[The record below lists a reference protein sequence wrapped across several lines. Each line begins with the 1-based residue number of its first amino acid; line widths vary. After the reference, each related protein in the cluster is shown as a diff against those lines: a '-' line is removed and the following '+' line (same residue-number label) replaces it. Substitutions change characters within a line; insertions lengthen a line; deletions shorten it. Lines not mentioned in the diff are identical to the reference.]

1 MMSDAQL
8 QELDIMIQAL
18 ESNLLI
24 FKMIQKEL
32 NTKEKREVLYPIM
45 MELRTLCDVCIPAF
59 KPTEKL
65 S

>member
-1 MMSDAQL
+1 MSNVEL

-18 ESNLLI
+18 ESNLMV

-32 NTKEKREVLYPIM
+32 NNKEKREVLYPIM
-45 MELRTLCDVCIPAF
+45 MELRNLCDVCIPAF

>member
-1 MMSDAQL
+1 MSNVEL

-18 ESNLLI
+18 ESNLMV

-32 NTKEKREVLYPIM
+32 NNKEKREILYPIM
-45 MELRTLCDVCIPAF
+45 MELRTLCDAF

>member
-1 MMSDAQL
+1 MSNVEL

-24 FKMIQKEL
+24 FKLIQKEL

>member
-1 MMSDAQL
+1 MSNVEL

-18 ESNLLI
+18 ESNLMV
-24 FKMIQKEL
+24 FKMIQKKL
-32 NTKEKREVLYPIM
+32 NNKEKREILYPIM

>member
-1 MMSDAQL
+1 MSNVEL

-18 ESNLLI
+18 ESNLME

-32 NTKEKREVLYPIM
+32 NNKEKRKILYPIM

>member
-1 MMSDAQL
+1 MSRVEL
-8 QELDIMIQAL
+8 QELDIMIQAI

>member
-1 MMSDAQL
+1 MSNVEL

-18 ESNLLI
+18 ESNLMV

-32 NTKEKREVLYPIM
+32 NNKEKREVLYPIM

>member
-1 MMSDAQL
+1 MSNVEL

-18 ESNLLI
+18 ESNLMV

-32 NTKEKREVLYPIM
+32 NIKEKREVLYPIM

>member
-1 MMSDAQL
+1 MSNVEL

-18 ESNLLI
+18 ESNLMV

-32 NTKEKREVLYPIM
+32 NNKEKREILYPIM

>member
-1 MMSDAQL
+1 MSHVEL

>member
-1 MMSDAQL
+1 MSNVEL

-18 ESNLLI
+18 ESNLMV

-32 NTKEKREVLYPIM
+32 NNKEKRKILYPIM

>member
-1 MMSDAQL
+1 MSRVEL

>member
-1 MMSDAQL
+1 MSNVEL

-45 MELRTLCDVCIPAF
+45 IELRTLCDVCIPAF

>member
-1 MMSDAQL
+1 MSRVEL

-45 MELRTLCDVCIPAF
+45 MELRSLCDVCIPAF

>member
-1 MMSDAQL
+1 MSRVEL

-59 KPTEKL
+59 KPTEKV

>member
-1 MMSDAQL
+1 MSDVEL

-18 ESNLLI
+18 ESNLMV
-24 FKMIQKEL
+24 FKMIQKKL

>member
-1 MMSDAQL
+1 MSNVEL

>member
-1 MMSDAQL
+1 MSRVEL

-24 FKMIQKEL
+24 LKMIQKEL

>member
-1 MMSDAQL
+1 MSNVEL

-18 ESNLLI
+18 ESNLMV

-32 NTKEKREVLYPIM
+32 NNKEKMKAVYPIM

>member
-1 MMSDAQL
+1 MSNVEL

-18 ESNLLI
+18 ESNLMV
-24 FKMIQKEL
+24 FKMIQKKL

>member
-1 MMSDAQL
+1 MSNVEL

-18 ESNLLI
+18 ESNLMV

-32 NTKEKREVLYPIM
+32 NNKEKRKVLYPIM

>member
-1 MMSDAQL
+1 MSNVEL

-18 ESNLLI
+18 ESNLMV

-32 NTKEKREVLYPIM
+32 NNKEKREILYPIM
-45 MELRTLCDVCIPAF
+45 MELRTLCDVCIPDF

>member
-1 MMSDAQL
+1 MSNVEL
-8 QELDIMIQAL
+8 QELDRMIQAL